1 MGNRRRQRLG
11 REEKTLLIRNLF
23 MKGGVVTKKAA
34 ENLLRKEYGRTYELS
49 GLASESKFMSSM
61 SSYGKL
67 CRIFGAERVNKDSE
81 LMEQII
87 ELQTVFE
94 DKETL
99 LHQLRMLDGLSDSD
113 CELLART
120 HYTGWGKL
128 SRKLLTT
135 KVGECKIGDDFAP
148 QKHSIIEIMR
158 FEDRNFMEII
168 TDKNYGFPE
177 WIDEQNLGADKKQSL
192 ESMVDELH
200 VSPKVKRGIIQSVR
214 LIDDISKA
222 VGKKP
227 SRIFLELAGDIQASV
242 RTTSRKNRLLELYKN
257 AGLRKEFSDI
267 L

>member
-1 MGNRRRQRLG
+1 MDTDSYLLGEATLPKNSMLYQEYEVLNELNNVRLSVRSGNRVGNRRRQRLG

-135 KVGECKIGDDFAP
+135 KVGECKI
-148 QKHSIIEIMR
+148 
-158 FEDRNFMEII
+158 
-168 TDKNYGFPE
+168 
-177 WIDEQNLGADKKQSL
+177 W
-192 ESMVDELH
+192 
-200 VSPKVKRGIIQSVR
+200 
-214 LIDDISKA
+214 
-222 VGKKP
+222 
-227 SRIFLELAGDIQASV
+227 
-242 RTTSRKNRLLELYKN
+242 
-257 AGLRKEFSDI
+257 
-267 L
+267 